1 MHFKLFQDKNLLP
14 LLHFVKIEVEFKGKV
29 LQVKVKKYS
38 SLKNNLRKLNG
49 LNQSSVRFFSNGQR
63 IVESDTPDRLGL
75 SDGAV
80 IEGFEEITG
89 GGPGF
94 KKRNI
99 AGDQN
104 RILDVLQSCE
114 VSEEDA
120 EKSSDKED
128 KEDPCN
134 LVKTKKSEIEVQF
147 DDDCLRSDQNRILDL
162 LHSCE
167 VSQDDLEISPDK
179 DDKEDPCN
187 LVKTKKSEIEVQ
199 FNAECFNEFQTL
211 SSTLETSPV
220 IETSSHVKQ
229 LRAPLIKEQLYQK
242 ELEEDIE
249 IQNDNLAS
257 DEMTIQTYENP
268 TRCQVP
274 IKQGKKR
281 KLDNGGEK
289 VHKNKKN
296 KVIAMEKGV
305 TEIQSYN
312 EPCDNSFQTPKKRD
326 MLLSKF
332 PIRTPSPLINLSKVT
347 ENEMRSF
354 SIAVHVWADE
364 YGGTNSLQQMRLTEE
379 HFKEIVKLVGPGTR
393 YNLLKGRSVLQYKS
407 LWRNFA
413 KSKQYFRGH
422 PDTGFE
428 TKMKRH
434 SSLKA
439 FCPFEHCTSG
449 TQSPLNPLEV
459 DLLMTPKRAISD
471 KGDLVNRNIFQQTP
485 SATTSSLS
493 TESVK
498 ESPTKE
504 KLKHEIQLLA
514 QKLERYEKNCEK
526 KEVSKPYKLQL
537 KCKKENCTKEFKT
550 TFGMLQHMKK
560 EHSADNNKMIP
571 EKCNMCGKDFLYV
584 DRHIKAVHSKDLGE
598 EICEICKKPM
608 KLDAKKHRGECIFC
622 PICGKKEKKKI
633 RLLNHISKCTPEQ
646 TKPMD
651 LSSPFSK
658 QTPNSK
664 LVHNGPQRSTAVHN
678 GLERFT
684 VVHGGTKRGSESFPN
699 LTTAPRNIRSLVCDV
714 TQEDKSNQIGDT
726 GNNSELKEVG
736 MIDDET
742 NDQENPSNESNL
754 PKDGTSNLHCKR
766 TSFPFDKNNGEE
778 YMSEFEEDDLE
789 EYTIARRET
798 KDKIEL
804 RLRAIDG
811 IKNEKQVGD
820 DEIISKF
827 RIFMKTVC
835 NVGSGEEGSKDI
847 QPSTV
852 GMYTRA
858 IQKDL
863 LPALHQLFQ
872 PFDSRWLID
881 CLSEKICTFE
891 GEERL
896 LVSPTEPIYLTA
908 RVLRYT
914 LSKYSSTD
922 TGQQRSILLAACAQF
937 MNFIELQ
944 FNEKLNVWGR
954 KPLDKI
960 MSYHNGVKSFINGT
974 KVWKS
979 CNKDRKKQHKN
990 NQALKE
996 INHQNFEAEILE
1008 KYQKYLKSSERLDQI
1023 KKIIHFASPDVEK
1036 PNNRGMTECSN
1047 ICMGEIVASSGC
1059 RPVVT
1064 YRLTVGS
1071 YTSKKPGFNPYRV
1084 SKDDCVLEEE
1094 HGDKK
1099 LYRRL
1104 NPNLPPKDLACQ
1116 HQLDSKSAYCRL
1128 DCEDKCEPEGF
1139 NIYCDWDKTSD
1150 TNGPSYLHLAKSIK
1164 ALLDL
1169 YDVIKSKFFND
1180 RKSDKG
1186 HDWLNKENT
1195 PFFVNSSGSPFRQI
1209 DLKHLSIAMG
1219 VDVRAYD
1226 FRRIVTT
1233 WAVSHESEEIRRY
1246 ESETLQ
1252 HSDKVA
1258 HDFYV
1263 QNKQL
1268 KPQTLIQTY
1277 IEEEG
1282 IIPDHMREE
1291 IKRAENI
1298 SKSQISA
1305 RDETR
1310 QKTQQQSMIKEKE
1323 RVDKFK
1329 MENKPLGPKQRV
1341 LGADRVELRAIIEEI
1356 TGEAIE
1362 VIVKR
1367 SKPFTWRQFI
1377 VRTLCTASGEN
1388 GDHLR
1393 NLWSKVYKGDLKYGV
1408 RDVRF
1413 QAKEKCWPRKD
1424 GNAFLQKRDRNSWI
1438 AGTILKSFQAEIKM
1452 RATHAYIKLMK

>member
-162 LHSCE
+162 LHSCEVSQDDLEISPDKDDKEDPCNSVKTNKSEIEVQLDDDCFRSDQNRILDVLQSCEVSQDDLEISPDKDDKEDPCNSVKTNKSEIEVQLDDDCFRSDQNRILDVLQSCE

-526 KEVSKPYKLQL
+526 KKYP
-537 KCKKENCTKEFKT
+537 
-550 TFGMLQHMKK
+550 
-560 EHSADNNKMIP
+560 
-571 EKCNMCGKDFLYV
+571 
-584 DRHIKAVHSKDLGE
+584 
-598 EICEICKKPM
+598 
-608 KLDAKKHRGECIFC
+608 
-622 PICGKKEKKKI
+622 
-633 RLLNHISKCTPEQ
+633 NHI
-646 TKPMD
+646 
-651 LSSPFSK
+651 
-658 QTPNSK
+658 NS
-664 LVHNGPQRSTAVHN
+664 N
-678 GLERFT
+678 
-684 VVHGGTKRGSESFPN
+684 
-699 LTTAPRNIRSLVCDV
+699 
-714 TQEDKSNQIGDT
+714 
-726 GNNSELKEVG
+726 
-736 MIDDET
+736 
-742 NDQENPSNESNL
+742 
-754 PKDGTSNLHCKR
+754 
-766 TSFPFDKNNGEE
+766 
-778 YMSEFEEDDLE
+778 
-789 EYTIARRET
+789 
-798 KDKIEL
+798 
-804 RLRAIDG
+804 
-811 IKNEKQVGD
+811 
-820 DEIISKF
+820 
-827 RIFMKTVC
+827 
-835 NVGSGEEGSKDI
+835 
-847 QPSTV
+847 
-852 GMYTRA
+852 
-858 IQKDL
+858 
-863 LPALHQLFQ
+863 
-872 PFDSRWLID
+872 
-881 CLSEKICTFE
+881 
-891 GEERL
+891 
-896 LVSPTEPIYLTA
+896 
-908 RVLRYT
+908 
-914 LSKYSSTD
+914 
-922 TGQQRSILLAACAQF
+922 
-937 MNFIELQ
+937 
-944 FNEKLNVWGR
+944 
-954 KPLDKI
+954 
-960 MSYHNGVKSFINGT
+960 
-974 KVWKS
+974 
-979 CNKDRKKQHKN
+979 
-990 NQALKE
+990 
-996 INHQNFEAEILE
+996 
-1008 KYQKYLKSSERLDQI
+1008 
-1023 KKIIHFASPDVEK
+1023 
-1036 PNNRGMTECSN
+1036 
-1047 ICMGEIVASSGC
+1047 
-1059 RPVVT
+1059 
-1064 YRLTVGS
+1064 
-1071 YTSKKPGFNPYRV
+1071 
-1084 SKDDCVLEEE
+1084 
-1094 HGDKK
+1094 
-1099 LYRRL
+1099 
-1104 NPNLPPKDLACQ
+1104 
-1116 HQLDSKSAYCRL
+1116 
-1128 DCEDKCEPEGF
+1128 
-1139 NIYCDWDKTSD
+1139 
-1150 TNGPSYLHLAKSIK
+1150 
-1164 ALLDL
+1164 
-1169 YDVIKSKFFND
+1169 
-1180 RKSDKG
+1180 
-1186 HDWLNKENT
+1186 
-1195 PFFVNSSGSPFRQI
+1195 
-1209 DLKHLSIAMG
+1209 
-1219 VDVRAYD
+1219 
-1226 FRRIVTT
+1226 
-1233 WAVSHESEEIRRY
+1233 
-1246 ESETLQ
+1246 
-1252 HSDKVA
+1252 
-1258 HDFYV
+1258 
-1263 QNKQL
+1263 
-1268 KPQTLIQTY
+1268 
-1277 IEEEG
+1277 
-1282 IIPDHMREE
+1282 
-1291 IKRAENI
+1291 
-1298 SKSQISA
+1298 
-1305 RDETR
+1305 
-1310 QKTQQQSMIKEKE
+1310 
-1323 RVDKFK
+1323 
-1329 MENKPLGPKQRV
+1329 
-1341 LGADRVELRAIIEEI
+1341 
-1356 TGEAIE
+1356 
-1362 VIVKR
+1362 
-1367 SKPFTWRQFI
+1367 
-1377 VRTLCTASGEN
+1377 
-1388 GDHLR
+1388 
-1393 NLWSKVYKGDLKYGV
+1393 
-1408 RDVRF
+1408 
-1413 QAKEKCWPRKD
+1413 
-1424 GNAFLQKRDRNSWI
+1424 
-1438 AGTILKSFQAEIKM
+1438 
-1452 RATHAYIKLMK
+1452 